1 LRGPLAFLEAAGI
14 QLGADVWLDVLPWI
28 RARTPTERY
37 AAAFSPPALHLLT
50 DQGVEY
56 RTVD

>member
-1 LRGPLAFLEAAGI
+1 LRGPLEFLEAAGI
-14 QLGADVWLDVLPWI
+14 RLGADVWLDVLPWM

-37 AAAFSPPALHLLT
+37 AAAFSSPALHLLT